1 MMTHYNDVI
10 YMYICMY
17 VCMYVCIYVCM
28 YTHTHAHTHTH
39 TGSKSTQSV
48 AFRRTCAPR
57 TASRHIL

>member
-1 MMTHYNDVI
+1 
-10 YMYICMY
+10 
-17 VCMYVCIYVCM
+17 MYVCIYVCM

-57 TASRHIL
+57 TASRHILSLLTLVDYSRL